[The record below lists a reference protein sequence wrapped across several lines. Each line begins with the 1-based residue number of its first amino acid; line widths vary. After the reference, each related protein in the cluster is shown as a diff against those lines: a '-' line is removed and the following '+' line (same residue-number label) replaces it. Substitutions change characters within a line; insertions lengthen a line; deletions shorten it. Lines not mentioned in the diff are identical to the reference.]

1 MWCPPRRQLRG
12 SSCPQSPSQPPR
24 TIRGW
29 QKVRKTLVPPQGRI
43 KTPYVPGLD
52 RCSCGVT
59 PFAVPSLPPCT
70 CRASITG
77 ADSPY
82 SPGCPRRGVPS
93 RPVVTPGA
101 FGEGAGR
108 RVGLDSVWSPKP
120 CSRRD
125 PAHVRCHSFAEA
137 FVMQLPL
144 FWEQEGKEAL
154 KFSLTLSGFSFQ
166 IFLPCDE

>member
-1 MWCPPRRQLRG
+1 MWRPSRRQFTG
-12 SSCPQSPSQPPR
+12 SSCPQSRSQPPC

-43 KTPYVPGLD
+43 KTPYVLGLN

-59 PFAVPSLPPCT
+59 PFAVPSLLPCT
-70 CRASITG
+70 CSASITG
-77 ADSPY
+77 TDSPY
-82 SPGCPRRGVPS
+82 SWG
-93 RPVVTPGA
+93 RPQQGPLSWPAVTAGA
-101 FGEGAGR
+101 FGEGVVQ
-108 RVGLDSVWSPKP
+108 RVGLDSTWSQKP
-120 CSRRD
+120 LSCCD

-144 FWEQEGKEAL
+144 FWEREGKEAL
-154 KFSLTLSGFSFQ
+154 KFSLAGFSFH